1 MSTKSKIKQRERY
14 RCQMCGDYQGK
25 IYDSGVIVV
34 VQAHH
39 IIPKSEGGTN
49 MPGNL
54 ITLCD
59 FCHDVVTSEKWN
71 SQFGDMG
78 TPENMEWIKQNFE
91 KYLKLDYNKREKIKK
106 DLWEQF
112 GIK

>member
-1 MSTKSKIKQRERY
+1 MSTKTKIKQREKY

-49 MPGNL
+49 LPDNL

-59 FCHDVVTSEKWN
+59 FCHDVVTSEKWKY
-71 SQFGDMG
+71 QFGDKG
-78 TPENMEWIKQNFE
+78 TTENMECIKQNFDW
-91 KYLKLDYNKREKIKK
+91 YLKETNCGEGVKT
-106 DLWEQF
+106 W
-112 GIK
+112 